1 MKSCH
6 HSCNSCISKE
16 FFHSSFYYFSLF
28 FSKPIGQVATKQF
41 LVLFSNSELGSFLPC
56 KATEIFYDLSVFLF
70 GLSKK
75 PKTKTALKQLKK
87 REGSTG
93 PAVRAGPASV

>member
-1 MKSCH
+1 
-6 HSCNSCISKE
+6 
-16 FFHSSFYYFSLF
+16 
-28 FSKPIGQVATKQF
+28 

-56 KATEIFYDLSVFLF
+56 KATEFFYDLSIFLY

-87 REGSTG
+87 GKEAPDRQPG
-93 PAVRAGPASV
+93 PAQ